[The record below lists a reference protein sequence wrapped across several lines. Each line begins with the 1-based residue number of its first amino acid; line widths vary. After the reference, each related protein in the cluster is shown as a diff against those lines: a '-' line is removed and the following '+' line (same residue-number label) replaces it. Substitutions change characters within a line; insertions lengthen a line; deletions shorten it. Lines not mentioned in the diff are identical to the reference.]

1 MNVAAVTRT
10 INQCT
15 DKWLNDKLNW
25 LSVSPPFKTCPCRTE
40 RHLQRRGIKLG
51 CTACWCSTLAALTHT
66 PSPDAHAEQQ
76 QLNVLEALQ
85 LSKGRG
91 LKKKEKPR
99 TIPFPLPFAVTIFA
113 GALGCFSSLRWRGSP
128 EEWIHCNACQFPLSA
143 GASL

>member
-25 LSVSPPFKTCPCRTE
+25 LSAPPPFKTCACRTE
-40 RHLQRRGIKLG
+40 RHLQRCRIKLG
-51 CTACWCSTLAALTHT
+51 CTACWRSTLVPPAPDPHPQPGRTHWATAAKC
-66 PSPDAHAEQQ
+66 PGSPPVVQR
-76 QLNVLEALQ
+76 
-85 LSKGRG
+85 KGG
-91 LKKKEKPR
+91 GEKPR